1 MDIRS
6 KQIFLNTL
14 VICYYCLSHCTWSNS
29 EQGDCFHWGGG
40 RGVVVDNVIA
50 KWMCFLGNEAETKEY
65 FFQKLMFLYFRENHY
80 TMQVFQ
86 QLRPSIIKTSQ
97 SKFYLTRDQALWWA
111 LSKNEKKAW
120 YKLKQPTKITS
131 AYNSLQ
137 IFHTV
142 EKWRNLL
149 TLQI

>member
-6 KQIFLNTL
+6 KQSFLNTL
-14 VICYYCLSHCTWSNS
+14 VIWYYSLSLCTWLNS
-29 EQGDCFHWGGG
+29 EQEDCFLWGGG
-40 RGVVVDNVIA
+40 LLLIILFV
-50 KWMCFLGNEAETKEY
+50 KWMCSLGNDAETREY

-120 YKLKQPTKITS
+120 YKLKQPIKITS
-131 AYNSLQ
+131 SYNSLQ
-137 IFHTV
+137 IFHKV
-142 EKWRNLL
+142 EKM
-149 TLQI
+149 